1 MGEAACNCVA
11 HLVESRQ
18 AGTAKERLER
28 FKAVAWIQSRHC
40 GSEIDS
46 AVLAARTLDL
56 LIFITTS
63 TTYIRNQEVLQHN
76 TLGMQSVLYSHTAMQ
91 QTTLSQNLQ

>member
-28 FKAVAWIQSRHC
+28 FKAVRPGSSRV
-40 GSEIDS
+40 I
-46 AVLAARTLDL
+46 VV
-56 LIFITTS
+56 
-63 TTYIRNQEVLQHN
+63 QK
-76 TLGMQSVLYSHTAMQ
+76 
-91 QTTLSQNLQ
+91 